1 MLLGIDIG
9 GTKCALTVGDK
20 NGKVF
25 DKVKFATPETVRDA
39 TDMIVSFAKK
49 FCAEYE
55 ITACGISCGG
65 PLDETRGII
74 LSPPNLPGW
83 DGISICDIIQNALGM
98 PAALRND
105 ANACAMAEY
114 FFGAGR
120 GCKNMLFLTFGTGL
134 GAGIILNGK
143 LYSGTNGNAG
153 EIGHMRL
160 AAFGPAGYGKCGSFE
175 GFCSGSGIAELAKN
189 IKREAEQ
196 RGEAVL
202 WETDAASVA
211 EFAKKGD
218 KNALKV
224 FEISGRKLGQGLAL
238 LIDILNPEKIII
250 GSVFMRCEDLLRPF
264 MQEEILR
271 EALPAS
277 ARVCEILAPELG
289 ESIGDVA
296 ALAVAAEL

>member
-9 GTKCALTVGDK
+9 GTKCALTIGDSA
-20 NGKVF
+20 GRIR
-25 DKVKFATPETVRDA
+25 DKIKFATPETVPEA
-39 TDMIVSFAKK
+39 TETIIYYAKDFFAK
-49 FCAEYE
+49 YE

-83 DGISICDIIQNALGM
+83 DGVHICDIIQNALGV
-98 PAALRND
+98 PTALRND

-134 GAGIILNGK
+134 GAGIILDGK

-196 RGEAVL
+196 RGETVP

-250 GSVFMRCEDLLRPF
+250 GSVFMRCENLLRPF
-264 MQEEILR
+264 MQEEIKK
-271 EALPAS
+271 EALPQA
-277 ARVCEILAPELG
+277 AEICKICAPELG
-289 ESIGDVA
+289 ESIGDIA